1 MVSMAVVGLE
11 LLAEAHVQRADD
23 EKGQSEAGVDEV
35 VHGVWLLEAYA
46 NRTDDE
52 SGHGEAE
59 EEDVVHG
66 VVGRLSTA
74 KMHAH
79 QILPS

>member
-1 MVSMAVVGLE
+1 MRSFMA
-11 LLAEAHVQRADD
+11 
-23 EKGQSEAGVDEV
+23 
-35 VHGVWLLEAYA
+35 WLVLNANA

-59 EEDVVHG
+59 EKDVVHG

-79 QILPS
+79 PIMPS